1 MPHFLYKG
9 PPTIITS
16 ESGDAIALRTNE
28 VVVLAG
34 SSEWEK
40 RQIALGILEPAPK
53 PEPIVVAESSN
64 STKGGSK

>member
-1 MPHFLYKG
+1 MPHFLYTG

-16 ESGDAIALRTNE
+16 ESGEAIALRTNE
-28 VVVLAG
+28 VVALAG

-53 PEPIVVAESSN
+53 PELPAVTESSK